1 MTTANAQTDATTTCE
16 APCQPQ
22 KLTPIERYLFDLRGY
37 LVLRGAIEPELL
49 KQLNTKLDEFID
61 MDPPLEHGDWVG
73 AVQAHTFGGDD
84 GVNLQQI
91 YEAGP
96 AFEQLIDH
104 PAWYGKVLELIGSE
118 QNFDNHHGPMFIDE
132 NFASLRGPGQAIG
145 MHSGKAEG
153 STRIQYR
160 YEHDQFHCAQVNVLM
175 ALTDIGPGDGGTMV
189 IPGSHKSCMRHPD
202 MDKHVIKQG
211 ENTSGDGLE
220 GAIQVHMQAGD
231 VLMFVDATCHG
242 SARRTNEG
250 LRRVVVYRY
259 GPSWGFFRHPYR
271 PSADLLSHLTQRQ
284 RKIVWP
290 HGTID
295 RTPNR
300 IPDYPS
306 PQREIQ

>member
-1 MTTANAQTDATTTCE
+1 MTTTTATPCTAQQSTE
-16 APCQPQ
+16 PE
-22 KLTPIERYLFDLRGY
+22 KLTDMQRYLFDLRGY
-37 LVLRGAIEPELL
+37 LVLESAIEPELL
-49 KQLNTKLDEFID
+49 CALNAKLDQFID
-61 MDPPLEHGDWVG
+61 MQPPLEHGQWVG

-96 AFEQLIDH
+96 AFQQLIDH
-104 PAWYGKVLELIGSE
+104 PSWYARVLELIGSE
-118 QNFDNHHGPMFIDE
+118 HNFDNHHGPMFIDE

-160 YEHDQFHCAQVNVLM
+160 FENGAFHCAQVNVLM
-175 ALTDIGPGDGGTMV
+175 ALTDIGPGDGGTML
-189 IPGSHKSCMRHPD
+189 IPGSHKSNLPHPQQAT
-202 MDKHVIKQG
+202 HAIAQG
-211 ENTSGDGLE
+211 KNTSVDGVE
-220 GAIQVHMQAGD
+220 GAIEVHMKAGD
-231 VLMFVDATCHG
+231 VLVFCDATCHG
-242 SARRTNEG
+242 SARRINDE

-271 PSADLLSHLTQRQ
+271 PSADLLSQLTERQ

-306 PQREIQ
+306 PQREIV

>member
-1 MTTANAQTDATTTCE
+1 MQ
-16 APCQPQ
+16 
-22 KLTPIERYLFDLRGY
+22 
-37 LVLRGAIEPELL
+37 
-49 KQLNTKLDEFID
+49 
-61 MDPPLEHGDWVG
+61 PPLAHGQWVG

-84 GVNLQQI
+84 GLNLQQI

-118 QNFDNHHGPMFIDE
+118 HNFDNHHGPMFIDE

-145 MHSGKAEG
+145 IHSGKPEG

-160 YEHDQFHCAQVNVLM
+160 FEDGQFHCAQVNVLM
-175 ALTDIGPGDGGTMV
+175 ALTDIGPNDGGTML
-189 IPGSHKSCMRHPD
+189 IPGSHKSNIVHPQ
-202 MDKHVIKQG
+202 HAEHAIKSGQ
-211 ENTSGDGLE
+211 NTSVDGVE
-220 GAIQVHMQAGD
+220 GAIQVHMNAGD
-231 VLMFVDATCHG
+231 VLVFCDAVCHG
-242 SARRTNEG
+242 SARRINDG

-271 PSADLLSHLTQRQ
+271 PSAELLSRLTDQQ

-300 IPDYPS
+300 IANYPS
-306 PQREIQ
+306 PERDIV